1 MNIKENIYANKN
13 LTKSQ
18 EDVIDVINSQGLE
31 TFFHTS
37 TYGSEVTPNT
47 EGGYGGYAHQM
58 AIRGNLYCYDHMKI
72 WIQHK
77 SCSSLA
83 RAIPSQSTIECLQPL
98 S

>member
-1 MNIKENIYANKN
+1 MNIKENIYATEN

-47 EGGYGGYAHQM
+47 QGGYGGYAHQM
-58 AIRGNLYCYDHMKI
+58 AIRGLEKRGIITVQHMWRGATCKLNLNK
-72 WIQHK
+72 Q
-77 SCSSLA
+77 
-83 RAIPSQSTIECLQPL
+83 
-98 S
+98 

>member
-1 MNIKENIYANKN
+1 MNIKENIYANEN

-18 EDVIDVINSQGLE
+18 EDVINVINSQGLE

-58 AIRGNLYCYDHMKI
+58 AIRGLEKRGIITAQHMWRGATCRLNLNK
-72 WIQHK
+72 Q
-77 SCSSLA
+77 
-83 RAIPSQSTIECLQPL
+83 
-98 S
+98 